1 MMILGKDYG
10 HLGVVLWDI
19 WGIWFMEYKRE
30 VVELGEKEMIERNSS
45 LEIIISSEEVKE
57 IKIGKRNKRKVD
69 RRK

>member
-1 MMILGKDYG
+1 
-10 HLGVVLWDI
+10 
-19 WGIWFMEYKRE
+19 MEYKRE